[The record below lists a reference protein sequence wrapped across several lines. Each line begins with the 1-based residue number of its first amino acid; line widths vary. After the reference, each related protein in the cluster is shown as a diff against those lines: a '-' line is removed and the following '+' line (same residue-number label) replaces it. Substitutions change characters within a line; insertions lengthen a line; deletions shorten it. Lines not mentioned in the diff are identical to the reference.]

1 MPKEGRYHVVVYLTK
16 ARDYGIV
23 RFSVNGQ
30 HLGQPVDSFHPDT
43 VVSTG
48 PIDLGTVRLQKG
60 TATLRGEVVGTNP
73 KSDGLRYMWGLD
85 AVVLKPT
92 VATKLPRRKAG

>member
-1 MPKEGRYHVVVYLTK
+1 VSAEGRYHVMVYLTK

-23 RFSVNGQ
+23 RFSVNGH
-30 HLGQPVDSFHPDT
+30 HLGQPIDCFHADT
-43 VVSTG
+43 VVTSG

-73 KSDGLRYMWGLD
+73 KSDGSRYMWGLD

-92 VATKLPRRKAG
+92 YGTKPPRRKS